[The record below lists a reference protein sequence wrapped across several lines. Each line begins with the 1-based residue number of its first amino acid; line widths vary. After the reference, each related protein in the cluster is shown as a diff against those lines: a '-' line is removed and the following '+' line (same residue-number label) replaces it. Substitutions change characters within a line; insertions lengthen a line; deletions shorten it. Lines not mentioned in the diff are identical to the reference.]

1 MYNSERNIE
10 APIDEPTGRSDY
22 GRAQHA
28 AAYAEE
34 NGWDGRPV
42 PSSKKIVD
50 AMLDRAERFDRLAFE
65 ALQANDLD
73 RARDLYYLSSRNRW
87 WVIAALRRLAVA
99 S

>member
-1 MYNSERNIE
+1 MKREVIE

-22 GRAQHA
+22 GRAQRA
-28 AAYAEE
+28 ARNAEG
-34 NGWDGRPV
+34 NGWDYIPV
-42 PSSKKIVD
+42 PMPQKIVD

-87 WVIAALRRLAVA
+87 WVIAALRRLAVTA
-99 S
+99 